1 VGGGIRSS
9 IAEEMVNLLVLKV
22 QWYIIDSLMREE
34 YPLLSYERRV
44 PFHRRSAL
52 PPESRLEGG
61 GE

>member
-34 YPLLSYERRV
+34 YPLLRSPK
-44 PFHRRSAL
+44 PFS
-52 PPESRLEGG
+52 GKI
-61 GE
+61 